1 MTAMPKVLIADELS
15 PAAVQVFRNRG
26 VEVDEKVGLKPK
38 ELRDIIGAYDGLAIR
53 SATKVTPEVIAVAK
67 NLKVVGRAG
76 IGIDNIDLKAATAAG
91 ICVMNTPFGNS
102 ITTAEHAI
110 AMMMALARHIPQADR
125 TTQAGKWEKSKFV
138 GVELYAKTLGLIG
151 CGNIGS
157 IVADRAQG
165 LKMKVI
171 AYDPFL
177 SPDRALDLGVEKVE
191 LDELYTRADFISLH
205 TPLTEQTRGMIN
217 KDSLAKCRPG
227 IRIVNC
233 ARGGLI
239 VEDDLRAALESGH
252 VGGAAVDVFSEEPA
266 TSNVLFNHPHV
277 VTTPHLGAS
286 STEAQLNVALQ
297 VAEQMAD
304 FLLHGA
310 VTNALNMPSVTVEEA
325 PRLRP
330 YLKLAEQLGSFAGQ
344 VTEDP
349 IKRIVVEY
357 EGHAASLN
365 IKPLTG
371 TILQAVLRGSLDNVN
386 MVNAAHIAKERDI
399 QVSEVRTER
408 EGDYHTLIRLTVE
421 TDRFTRD
428 IAGTL
433 FAEKRPR
440 LVQIKGISVDAELG
454 PHMLYVTNEDKP
466 GMIGNLGTTLGD
478 NKINI
483 ATFALGRSAPGQD
496 AIALVEID
504 GPIPAPVLEKVRKL
518 PNVRQA
524 KALVF

>member
-1 MTAMPKVLIADELS
+1 MPKVLIADELS

-38 ELRDIIGAYDGLAIR
+38 ELRDIIGGYDGLAVR

-67 NLKVVGRAG
+67 KLKVVGRAG
-76 IGIDNIDLKAATAAG
+76 IGVDNIDLKAATAAG

-191 LDELYTRADFISLH
+191 LDELYDRADFISLH
-205 TPLTEQTRGMIN
+205 TPLTDQTRGMIN

-227 IRIVNC
+227 VRIINC

-239 VEDDLRAALESGH
+239 VEDDLRAALDSGH
-252 VGGAAVDVFSEEPA
+252 VGGRRPGRVLGGAGH
-266 TSNVLFNHPHV
+266 SNVLFDHPHV

-297 VAEQMAD
+297 VAEQMSD

-357 EGHAASLN
+357 EGHAAVAQH
-365 IKPLTG
+365 
-371 TILQAVLRGSLDNVN
+371 QAADRHHPAGR
-386 MVNAAHIAKERDI
+386 AARLARQREHGQCRRIIAKERDI
-399 QVSEVRTER
+399 EVSEVQHER

-440 LVQIKGISVDAELG
+440 LVQIKGINVDAELG
-454 PHMLYVTNEDKP
+454 PAHALRHQRGQAGHDRQPRHRP
-466 GMIGNLGTTLGD
+466 GRQQDQHRDLRPRPLGARARTPS
-478 NKINI
+478 
-483 ATFALGRSAPGQD
+483 R
-496 AIALVEID
+496 
-504 GPIPAPVLEKVRKL
+504 
-518 PNVRQA
+518 
-524 KALVF
+524 

>member
-1 MTAMPKVLIADELS
+1 MPKVLIADELS
-15 PAAVQVFRNRG
+15 PAAVQVFRHRG
-26 VEVDEKVGLKPK
+26 VEVDEKIGLKPK
-38 ELRDIIGAYDGLAIR
+38 ELREIIGDYDGLAVR
-53 SATKVTPEVIAVAK
+53 SATKVTPEVVAVAK
-67 NLKVVGRAG
+67 KLKVVGRAG

-125 TTQAGKWEKSKFV
+125 STQAGKWEKSKFV

-191 LDELYTRADFISLH
+191 LEELYQRADFISLH

-217 KDSLAKCRPG
+217 KDALARCRPG
-227 IRIVNC
+227 VRVVNC

-239 VEDDLRAALESGH
+239 VEDDLRAGLESGH
-252 VGGAAVDVFSEEPA
+252 VGGAALDVFSEEPA
-266 TSNVLFNHPHV
+266 ASNVLFNHPHV

-297 VAEQMAD
+297 VAEQMSD

-310 VTNALNMPSVTVEEA
+310 VTNAINMASVTVEEA
-325 PRLRP
+325 PRLKP
-330 YLKLAEQLGSFAGQ
+330 YMKLAGQLGAFAGQ
-344 VTEDP
+344 ATETGIRKVT
-349 IKRIVVEY
+349 VEY
-357 EGHAASLN
+357 EGHVAGLN
-365 IKPLTG
+365 TRPLTA
-371 TILQAVLRGSLDNVN
+371 ILLQGLLKPQLDSVN
-386 MVNAAHIAKERDI
+386 MVNAPLVAKERDI
-399 QVSEVRTER
+399 EVSEVKTDR
-408 EGDYHTLIRLTVE
+408 EGDFHTLIRLSVE
-421 TDRFTRD
+421 SERWRRD
-428 IAGTL
+428 VAGTL
-433 FAEKRPR
+433 FADQRPR
-440 LVQIKGISVDAELG
+440 VVEIKGIKIDAELG
-454 PHMLYVTNEDKP
+454 PNMLYVTNEDKP
-466 GMIGNLGTTLGD
+466 GFIGRLGTLLGD
-478 NKINI
+478 HKVNI

-504 GPIPAPVLEKVRKL
+504 GAL
-518 PNVRQA
+518 PNHLIDEVQALPGVKQA
-524 KALVF
+524 KALNF

>member
-26 VEVDEKVGLKPK
+26 LEVDEKIGLKPK
-38 ELRDIIGAYDGLAIR
+38 ELRDIIGDYDGLAVR

-67 NLKVVGRAG
+67 KLKVVGRAG

-191 LDELYTRADFISLH
+191 LDELYGRADFISLH
-205 TPLTEQTRGMIN
+205 TPLTDQTRGMIN

-239 VEDDLRAALESGH
+239 VEDDLRAELESGH
-252 VGGAAVDVFSEEPA
+252 VGGAALDVFSEEPA
-266 TSNVLFNHPHV
+266 TSNVVFNHPHV

-297 VAEQMAD
+297 VAEQMSD

-454 PHMLYVTNEDKP
+454 PHMLYITNEDKP

-496 AIALVEID
+496 AIALIEID
-504 GPIPAPVLEKVRKL
+504 GPIPAAVLEKVRKL

>member
-1 MTAMPKVLIADELS
+1 
-15 PAAVQVFRNRG
+15 
-26 VEVDEKVGLKPK
+26 
-38 ELRDIIGAYDGLAIR
+38 
-53 SATKVTPEVIAVAK
+53 
-67 NLKVVGRAG
+67 
-76 IGIDNIDLKAATAAG
+76 
-91 ICVMNTPFGNS
+91 
-102 ITTAEHAI
+102 
-110 AMMMALARHIPQADR
+110 
-125 TTQAGKWEKSKFV
+125 
-138 GVELYAKTLGLIG
+138 
-151 CGNIGS
+151 
-157 IVADRAQG
+157 
-165 LKMKVI
+165 
-171 AYDPFL
+171 
-177 SPDRALDLGVEKVE
+177 
-191 LDELYTRADFISLH
+191 
-205 TPLTEQTRGMIN
+205 
-217 KDSLAKCRPG
+217 
-227 IRIVNC
+227 
-233 ARGGLI
+233 
-239 VEDDLRAALESGH
+239 
-252 VGGAAVDVFSEEPA
+252 
-266 TSNVLFNHPHV
+266 
-277 VTTPHLGAS
+277 
-286 STEAQLNVALQ
+286 
-297 VAEQMAD
+297 
-304 FLLHGA
+304 
-310 VTNALNMPSVTVEEA
+310 MPSVTVEEA

-483 ATFALGRSAPGQD
+483 ATFALGRSRPGPGRHRPGRDRRPDPRLGAGKGAQAAQCAPGQG
-496 AIALVEID
+496 AGILTAWQPSES
-504 GPIPAPVLEKVRKL
+504 G
-518 PNVRQA
+518 
-524 KALVF
+524 